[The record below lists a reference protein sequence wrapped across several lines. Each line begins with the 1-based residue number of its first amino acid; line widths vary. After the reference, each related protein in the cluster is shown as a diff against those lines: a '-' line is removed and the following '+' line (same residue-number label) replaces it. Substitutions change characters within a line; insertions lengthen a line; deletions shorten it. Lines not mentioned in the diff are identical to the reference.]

1 MLFVKWGA
9 SMDDILKALLDAQEK
24 LKNHENE
31 RLKKLCEENIFM
43 VNSDFM
49 KNKLIDM
56 LPHEAQIIVC
66 QSCEEDKIYVV
77 KKWKSAFEPTEN

>member
-1 MLFVKWGA
+1 
-9 SMDDILKALLDAQEK
+9 MDDILKVLLDAQEK

-56 LPHEAQIIVC
+56 LPHEAQIVAC
-66 QSCEEDKIYVV
+66 QSCEEDKIYIV
-77 KKWKSAFEPTEN
+77 KKLKPVFEPTKIKI